1 MINALKQ
8 IQGSII
14 TSRILIAIFG
24 IVIFAQSGTAQ
35 DREPIVIDRCVLKIR
50 DHIEVSSTR
59 AARIVEMKIR
69 LGNLVQKDELII
81 QLDGE
86 IAQANYY
93 VAQQHATN
101 NVESRYAVKANELS
115 QKEYQRAIQLNEEIP
130 GARSQAEIEQLRL
143 KAERSEL
150 QVEQAQQHHQIAQ
163 MNREL
168 ALLEVKPYRISAPI
182 SGQIVEIHKR
192 VGEYVQPGEVI
203 AEIVSLEEM
212 LVEGYIPLNKAWQ
225 VRPGTSISGSISLPK
240 LADNIGQHTN
250 YQGQILLVDS
260 TIDDLSQSVR
270 FVGVLKNDTGLLR
283 AGIPMKIVIDPQ
295 QSARP

>member
-1 MINALKQ
+1 MIPRL
-8 IQGSII
+8 I
-14 TSRILIAIFG
+14 IAILAVVVFTG
-24 IVIFAQSGTAQ
+24 SVSAQVRG
-35 DREPIVIDRCVLKIR
+35 PIVIDRCVLKIR

-59 AARIVEMKIR
+59 AARIVELKIR
-69 LGNLVQKDELII
+69 LGNLVQKDDLLI

-86 IAQANYY
+86 IAQANFQ
-93 VAQQHATN
+93 VALQNATN
-101 NVESRYAVKANELS
+101 NVEFRYAVKANELS

-143 KAERSEL
+143 KAERSDL

-163 MNREL
+163 INREL
-168 ALLEVKPYRISAPI
+168 ALLELKPYRIIAPI

-203 AEIVSLEEM
+203 AEIVSMEEM

-225 VRPGTSISGSISLPK
+225 VRPGTPISGSISLPK
-240 LADNIGQHTN
+240 LAENIGQRTSYH
-250 YQGQILLVDS
+250 GQILLVDS

-270 FVGVLKNDTGLLR
+270 FVGVLENETGLLR
-283 AGIPMKIVIDPQ
+283 AGIPMRIEIHNQ
-295 QSARP
+295 QAAHP

>member
-1 MINALKQ
+1 MIPRL
-8 IQGSII
+8 I
-14 TSRILIAIFG
+14 IAILAVVVFTG
-24 IVIFAQSGTAQ
+24 SVSAQVRG
-35 DREPIVIDRCVLKIR
+35 PIVIDRCVLKIR

-59 AARIVEMKIR
+59 AARIVELKIR
-69 LGNLVQKDELII
+69 LGNLVQKDDLLI

-86 IAQANYY
+86 IAQANFQ
-93 VAQQHATN
+93 VAQQNATN
-101 NVESRYAVKANELS
+101 NVEFRYAVKANELS

-143 KAERSEL
+143 KAERSDL

-163 MNREL
+163 INREL
-168 ALLEVKPYRISAPI
+168 ALLELKPYRIIAPI

-203 AEIVSLEEM
+203 AEIVSMEEM

-225 VRPGTSISGSISLPK
+225 VRPGTPISGSISLPK
-240 LADNIGQHTN
+240 LAENIGQRTS

-270 FVGVLKNDTGLLR
+270 FVGILNNETGLLR
-283 AGIPMKIVIDPQ
+283 AGVPMKIEIHNQ
-295 QSARP
+295 QAAHP